1 MDYIFIK
8 SKKPGMEEFGSVY
21 ARVRVNGMNKKYA
34 IGFTIKIKEWERYRS
49 LQYTASALMTSAG
62 IKYGQFASI
71 LSQIKI
77 NLEEDFDPNT
87 AQSIIRSIKAT
98 VVNGE
103 GFNILES
110 NTKNK
115 ILLTDFMAKLMEDY
129 NSGKRLKAEQSTKV
143 SSGYIKG
150 MNNVRNDIINF
161 EKTHRR
167 RVFLDNVTMDFQR
180 DLVKWYKDR
189 GILPNTINTRM
200 ARLRVVMRIA
210 YEEKKT
216 KCNDFRSA
224 EFVPKQVE
232 VDEIFLTP
240 KQIQEFL
247 DVDLSSVEKVKELQD
262 KVKFTKARQKELKT
276 INPERVRHLQYSRDI
291 FVVGCLTGQRV
302 SDYSRICQSMI
313 TQIDNIDF
321 ICLTQTK
328 TKKKVYIP
336 LDKRVSKILN
346 KYNGVLPKQ
355 DFESMNANLRYI
367 AELLHWTWKPNID
380 ETRMGGKKGNRF
392 CDMLSSHTARR
403 SFATNAH
410 AAGVPLS
417 SIMAITGHSSEKTL
431 KRYLKL
437 HAEEKAIIAAKDFE
451 GVIEM

>member
-1 MDYIFIK
+1 
-8 SKKPGMEEFGSVY
+8 MEEYGSVY
-21 ARVRVNGMNKKYA
+21 ARVRSNGQNKKYA

-49 LQYTASALMTSAG
+49 LQYTASALMTSVG

-71 LSQIKI
+71 LAQIKM
-77 NLEEDFDPNT
+77 NLEENFDANT
-87 AQSIIRSIKAT
+87 AQSVIRSIKAT

-103 GFNILES
+103 GFNVIES

-115 ILLTDFMAKLMEDY
+115 ILLADFMAKLIEEY
-129 NSGKRLKAEQSTKV
+129 KSGKRLKAERTEKV

-150 MNNVRNDIINF
+150 MNNVKNDIINF
-161 EKTHRR
+161 ETSHRR
-167 RVFLDNVTMDFQR
+167 KIYLDNVTMDFQR
-180 DLVKWYKDR
+180 DLIKWYKDK
-189 GILPNTINTRM
+189 GILPNTINTRL

-216 KCNDFRSA
+216 KCNDFRCA

-232 VDEIFLTP
+232 VDEIFLTSDL
-240 KQIQEFL
+240 IQQML
-247 DVDLSSVEKVKELQD
+247 DFDLSSIEKVKEHQENA
-262 KVKFTKARQKELKT
+262 KFSKKRQKDLKT
-276 INPERVRHLQYSRDI
+276 INQERVKHLQYSRDI
-291 FVVGCLTGQRV
+291 FIIGCLTGQRI
-302 SDYSRICQSMI
+302 SDYSRINQNMF
-313 TQIDNIDF
+313 TEIDGIEF
-321 ICLTQTK
+321 ICLTQKK

-336 LDKRVSKILN
+336 LDKRVTQILDR
-346 KYNGVLPKQ
+346 YNGTLPVQ

-367 AELLHWTWKPNID
+367 AELLRWTWKPNID
-380 ETRMGGKKGNRF
+380 ESRMGGKKGDRF

-410 AAGVPLS
+410 AAGIPLS

-431 KRYLKL
+431 RRYLKL

-451 GVIEM
+451 GIIQM

>member
-1 MDYIFIK
+1 
-8 SKKPGMEEFGSVY
+8 MEEFGSVY
-21 ARVRVNGMNKKYA
+21 ARIRANGQNKKYA
-34 IGFTIKIKEWERYRS
+34 IGFTIKAKEWERYRS
-49 LQYTASALMTSAG
+49 LQYTASALMTSIG

-71 LSQIKI
+71 LAQIKM
-77 NLEEDFDPNT
+77 NLEESFDPNT

-103 GFNILES
+103 GFNIIES

-115 ILLTDFMAKLMEDY
+115 ILLADFMAKLIEDY
-129 NSGKRLKAEQSTKV
+129 KSGKRLKAEQSSKV
-143 SSGYIKG
+143 SPGYIKG
-150 MNNVRNDIINF
+150 MNNVRNDIVNF
-161 EKTHRR
+161 ETSHRR
-167 RVFLDNVTMDFQR
+167 KIFLDSVTMDFQR
-180 DLVKWYKDR
+180 DFVKWYIDR

-216 KCNDFRSA
+216 KCYDFRCS

-240 KQIQEFL
+240 EQIQQLL
-247 DVDLSSVEKVKELQD
+247 DLDMSSIEKVKELQENA
-262 KVKFTKARQKELKT
+262 KFPKSRQKELKT
-276 INPERVRHLQYSRDI
+276 INQERVKHLQYSRDI
-291 FVVGCLTGQRV
+291 FVIGCLTGQRI
-302 SDYSRICQSMI
+302 SDYSRICRNMV
-313 TQIDNIDF
+313 TQIDGIDF

-336 LDKRVSKILN
+336 LDKRVSQILDR
-346 KYNGVLPKQ
+346 YNGVLPVQ

-380 ETRMGGKKGNRF
+380 ESRMGGKKGNRF

-410 AAGVPLS
+410 AAGVPLR

-431 KRYLKL
+431 RRYLKL
-437 HAEEKAIIAAKDFE
+437 QAEEKAIIAAKDFE
-451 GVIEM
+451 GIIEM